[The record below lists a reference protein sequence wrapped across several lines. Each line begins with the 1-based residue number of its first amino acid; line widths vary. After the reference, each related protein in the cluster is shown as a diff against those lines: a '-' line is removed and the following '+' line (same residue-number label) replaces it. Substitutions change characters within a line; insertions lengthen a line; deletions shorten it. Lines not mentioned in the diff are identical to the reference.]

1 MDKFLITGPCKIKGQ
16 VSISGSKNAALPIL
30 ASTLLFDKPVIIKNL
45 PRVRDIDTMLNL
57 LKSLGSKIQFSK
69 NKKIVKIYKTKKQ
82 KYFGSYSILKTMRA
96 GILILGPLISKYH
109 KSICSF
115 PGGCVLNGNSGRPVN
130 LHLNALKKIG
140 MKYEIKKG
148 YIYAKSNGK
157 LKGTTIKFPKISV
170 GATEQLIMS
179 AVLAKGKTILKNS
192 AIEPEIKD
200 LTNFLKSAGANIKW
214 IGKRTCQIIGV
225 DSLSQ
230 TTYSVMGDRIETGT
244 FCVAATLAKGNLI
257 IRNFNPN
264 VIQTELNILKKIGA
278 KIKTSKDKIHI
289 QGPQKIKSIRNI
301 TTREYDGF
309 PTDLQPQFMVL
320 LCKANGVSSIT
331 ENIFQGRFI
340 HVMELQRLGAKIT
353 IKNST
358 AIIEGNANLSGSEV
372 MSSDLRAS
380 AALVLAGIVSKGK
393 TIISRIYHL
402 DRGYEKIENKLKKI
416 GVKIKRLS

>member
-30 ASTLLFDKPVIIKNL
+30 ASTLLFDKPVTIENL

-57 LKSLGSKIQFSK
+57 LKSLGSKIHFSK

-82 KYFGSYSILKTMRA
+82 KFFGSYSILKTMRA
-96 GILILGPLISKYH
+96 GILILGPLVSKYH

-148 YIYAKSNGK
+148 YIHAKSNGK

-170 GATEQLIMS
+170 GATQQLIMS
-179 AVLAKGKTILKNS
+179 AVLAKGKTTLKNS

-200 LTNFLKSAGANIKW
+200 LTNFLKLAGANIKW

-225 DSLSQ
+225 DSLNE

-244 FCVAATLAKGNLI
+244 FCVAATLAKGNLV

-264 VIQTELNILKKIGA
+264 IIQTELNILKKIGA

-320 LCKANGVSSIT
+320 LCKANGISSIT

-353 IKNST
+353 IKDGT

-380 AALVLAGIVSKGK
+380 AALVLAGIVSRGK
-393 TIISRIYHL
+393 TTISRIYHL